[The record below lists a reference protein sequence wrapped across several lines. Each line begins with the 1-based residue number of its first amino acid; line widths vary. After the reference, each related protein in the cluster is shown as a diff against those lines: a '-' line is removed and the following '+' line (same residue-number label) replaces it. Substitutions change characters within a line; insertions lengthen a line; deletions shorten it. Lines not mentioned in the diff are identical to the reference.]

1 MARTKRKANPLVPE
15 LTPATSTA
23 RVYKAAGYV
32 RLSVEDGGKPG
43 ADTLEG
49 QKALIGGYIAEQAD
63 MQLVGLFCDNG
74 RSGTDFARP
83 QFEKLMDLVRKGQID
98 CIVVKDL
105 SRFGRNYKE
114 NGNYLE
120 RIFPFLGVRF
130 IAINDN
136 FDTLTAERTQDG
148 YIVPLKNLINEVYS
162 KDISRKSGS
171 ALETKQLKG
180 EFIGAWA
187 PYGYSKDPENKNH
200 LIVNAERGG
209 SAYRR
214 SITKKFKKI
223 FSPHLTVADDGITGT
238 TMKRPGFQKMIQ
250 AIEAG
255 YISAVFVKDLSRL
268 GRNYIEVGKLT
279 EEFFPLHDVRLV
291 AVSDGVDSDEG
302 EDDFTPFKNIMNEYY
317 AKDISKKRRIVNKMK
332 GNAGI
337 PLSPPPYGYIKNPDD
352 PRFWVV
358 DPEAADVVRR
368 IYRMALE
375 GYGLAETAAA
385 LGADGI
391 VNPTYYWRSKGTS
404 RGGTKST
411 LEPTK
416 WGHTTIKKILTTQ
429 EYCGDVIN
437 FKSYSK
443 SYKMKKRIENPEE
456 NRAIFLNVHEA
467 IIDRPTW
474 EKVQALKSGTRR
486 KRPTVTQEPSVF
498 SGVMKCPECGGNL
511 NFHFNQNNHD
521 IKFFSCQNHNSGLRK
536 CSSTHYIRL
545 DFLEQVVLYEVHRLA
560 CFANEYENDFIKAM
574 VGRSAKVAENERVRK
589 KRELDALL
597 ARDREL
603 DALFERL
610 YEDNVSGKID
620 DARFAKMA
628 KRYEQEQ
635 GENARRIKTL
645 RLEVKKLDEK
655 RMDVEDFLETV
666 RRYTDATKIT
676 KRMVAE
682 LIDHIEV
689 YPAVKEDGVTNQRVT
704 IHYNCIGVFE
714 VPDRRKIPERDILLE
729 TRRGVALSYAP
740 AEVAV

>member
-1 MARTKRKANPLVPE
+1 MKQSSKK
-15 LTPATSTA
+15 TA
-23 RVYKAAGYV
+23 LGTAALYCRLSRDDNMDNESNSISNQKKILQKAAKDKGYT
-32 RLSVEDGGKPG
+32 
-43 ADTLEG
+43 DT
-49 QKALIGGYIAEQAD
+49 
-63 MQLVGLFCDNG
+63 
-74 RSGTDFARP
+74 
-83 QFEKLMDLVRKGQID
+83 
-98 CIVVKDL
+98 
-105 SRFGRNYKE
+105 
-114 NGNYLE
+114 
-120 RIFPFLGVRF
+120 IFFV
-130 IAINDN
+130 
-136 FDTLTAERTQDG
+136 
-148 YIVPLKNLINEVYS
+148 
-162 KDISRKSGS
+162 
-171 ALETKQLKG
+171 
-180 EFIGAWA
+180 
-187 PYGYSKDPENKNH
+187 
-200 LIVNAERGG
+200 
-209 SAYRR
+209 
-214 SITKKFKKI
+214 
-223 FSPHLTVADDGITGT
+223 DDGITGT
-238 TMKRPGFQKMIQ
+238 TMKRPGFQKMIA

-358 DPEAADVVRR
+358 DPVAADVVCR

-404 RGGTKST
+404 RGGSKST

-443 SYKMKKRIENPEE
+443 SYKMKRRIENPEE

-474 EKVQALKSGTRR
+474 EKVQALKAGTRR
-486 KRPTVTQEPSVF
+486 KRPTVTQEPSAF

-589 KRELDALL
+589 KRELDGLL

-603 DALFERL
+603 DTLFERL

-635 GENARRIKTL
+635 GENAGRIKAL
-645 RLEVKKLDEK
+645 RLEVKKLEEK
-655 RMDVEDFLETV
+655 RMDVDDFLETV
-666 RRYTDATKIT
+666 RHYTNAAKIT

-704 IHYNCIGVFE
+704 IHYNCIGAFE

-729 TRRGVALSYAP
+729 TRKGVALSYAP
-740 AEVAV
+740 AV